1 MSPADFFP
9 ELRPWV
15 ENLINVWPA
24 YRIKPQFAFWQV
36 FHILSLALIGGVAI
50 LMNLR
55 LMGLG
60 LTEETPSEMRRNLW
74 KWMHLAVAGII
85 ISGILIGMA
94 NAERLYDSTAF
105 SVKMIALAAGIV
117 FTYGVT
123 FPLAA
128 RDGQFTRIS
137 ALCAALALGIWAIAL
152 WIFIGGNL
160 INPGMFHV
168 LTASALIV
176 ALAVKGRMRWVYLA
190 GTAAIAAIHF
200 AITHFVIGLEDLER
214 ADPFNISFA
223 WALTLWLLSWAIFG
237 ATQRRAGD
245 ASLPVRAAA
254 YVGILIWV
262 SAAAAGRW
270 IAFA

>member
-1 MSPADFFP
+1 MSPADVFP

-24 YRIKPQFAFWQV
+24 YLIKPQFAFWQV
-36 FHILSLALIGGVAI
+36 FHILSLALIGGVAV

-60 LTEETPSEMRRNLW
+60 LTEQTPSEMRRNLW
-74 KWMHLAVAGII
+74 GWMHLAVAGII
-85 ISGILIGMA
+85 VSGVLIGMA

-105 SVKMIALAAGIV
+105 TVKMIALAAGLV
-117 FTYGVT
+117 FSYGVT
-123 FPLAA
+123 GPLAA
-128 RDGQFTRIS
+128 RDGAFSRSS
-137 ALCAALALGIWAIAL
+137 AAFAILGLLIWAFGL
-152 WIFIGGNL
+152 WIFIGGSL

-168 LTASALIV
+168 LTAAALII
-176 ALAVKGRMRWVYLA
+176 ALAVKGRMRLIYLA
-190 GTAAIAAIHF
+190 GTGLIAAIQF
-200 AITHFVIGLEDLER
+200 AVTHFVIGLEDLER
-214 ADPFNISFA
+214 ADPFNIGFA
-223 WALTLWLLSWAIFG
+223 WVLSLWLMGWAVFG
-237 ATQRRAGD
+237 ATQRRAGN
-245 ASLPVRAAA
+245 ASAAARAAA

>member
-1 MSPADFFP
+1 VSPADFFP

-15 ENLINVWPA
+15 ENLITVWPA
-24 YRIKPQFAFWQV
+24 YIIKPQFAVWQV

-74 KWMHLAVAGII
+74 GWMHLAVAGII

-105 SVKMIALAAGIV
+105 TVKMIALLAGVV

-123 FPLAA
+123 GPVAA
-128 RDGQFTRIS
+128 RDGTLSRTS
-137 ALCAALALGIWAIAL
+137 AAFALAGVAIWAFGL
-152 WIFIGGNL
+152 WIFVGGSL

-168 LTASALIV
+168 LTAAGLIV
-176 ALAVKGRMRWVYLA
+176 ALAVRGRMRLVYLA
-190 GTAAIAAIHF
+190 GTGLIAAVHF
-200 AITHFVIGLEDLER
+200 AVTHFVIGLEDLQR
-214 ADPFNISFA
+214 ADPFNIGFA
-223 WALTLWLLSWAIFG
+223 WALSLWLLGWAIFG
-237 ATQRRAGD
+237 AMQRHVGNTRA
-245 ASLPVRAAA
+245 PVRAAA